1 MNDKPYLTS
10 KDVAKKLRV
19 STVTVRQWAQKGML
33 SAETTPGGHRRFS
46 HHEVQRFAQSHNITL
61 LRSDDR
67 FRILI
72 VDDNSD
78 MAICLCEMLLAISNN
93 IDVETAQDGF
103 DAGRQVS
110 SFKPHVVMLDLKM
123 PGMDGFE
130 VCRLLKSNPETCSIR
145 IIAMTGFPTPETEK
159 RIQGLGAEM
168 CLSKPFTQVEML
180 EAVGLIEQAIAYSN

>member
-1 MNDKPYLTS
+1 MNEKPYLTS

-33 SAETTPGGHRRFS
+33 SADITPGGHRRFS

-61 LRSDDR
+61 LRSDNR

-78 MAICLCEMLLAISNN
+78 MATCLREMLLAISSN
-93 IDVETAQDGF
+93 IDVETAGDGF
-103 DAGRQVS
+103 EAGRLVS
-110 SFKPHVVMLDLKM
+110 DFSPHVVMLDLKM

-130 VCRLLKSNPETCSIR
+130 VCRLLKSKSETHSIR
-145 IIAMTGFPTPETEK
+145 IIAMTGFPTSETVK
-159 RIQGLGAEM
+159 RIEDLGAEM
-168 CLSKPFTQVEML
+168 CLSKPFTQEEML
-180 EAVGLIEQAIAYSN
+180 GAVGLIEQAIACSN